1 MRAYLVT
8 LLVLST
14 ALYACGAQQFL
25 QTRERALHELSI
37 ALDEARRAGSARGEA
52 LRQEAIAAARRE
64 VHDSAAFSTNRS
76 SERQPLY
83 SFLRDLVARDEL
95 DSAEE
100 LVAALSAS
108 GTDVE
113 LDSIRVLIVLRQ
125 GNWQR
130 AQDLAWSAVNAY
142 PEHRAEQIQLWY
154 ETLIASPGFWRATPR
169 SLQAGVDLDR
179 IEALGGGSTITLKFK
194 RAGETIAAFKPH
206 QRREQ
211 SYYRGELAAYRLCA
225 MIHCGFTIPHNEEV
239 RIRVRDFLR
248 LYGVSSLNSSS
259 GYSRHFSDLIVTED
273 EGEQWILGTMKAWVP
288 GFTNV
293 PIEHTDA
300 WDHLLS
306 GYLSVDELG
315 AMSFEDAISGFR
327 SAPIQRVRQ
336 MLERAGDA
344 TALSFARELSNLHVF
359 DLLLNNWDRYSE
371 RFPGA
376 NVQWNHGHFVSI
388 DNGAVLQHANWGR
401 PWMVQQR
408 IRRVRVFSRS
418 TINAIRW
425 MELEAA
431 RDILLPPGSVFA
443 DEDERFELFCQRR
456 QWLLEYIDGLIA
468 TYGEDAVLALP

>member
-14 ALYACGAQQFL
+14 ALYGCGAQKFL
-25 QTRERALHELSI
+25 QTRQRAALELES
-37 ALDEARRAGSARGEA
+37 ALEDARAAGTARGEA
-52 LRQEAIAAARRE
+52 LREQALRAARGE
-64 VHDSAAFSTNRS
+64 VHESVSLSASRYND
-76 SERQPLY
+76 RQHLY
-83 SFLRDLVARDEL
+83 AFLRDLIAGDRL
-95 DSAEE
+95 DSAER
-100 LVAALSAS
+100 LVAALDDFR
-108 GTDVE
+108 TDVE
-113 LDSIRVLIVLRQ
+113 LDRIRVLIALRR

-130 AQDLAWSAVNAY
+130 AQDLAWSAVNAH
-142 PEHRAEQIQLWY
+142 PEYRAEQMQLWY
-154 ETLIASPGFWRATPR
+154 ETLIARPGFWRATPR
-169 SLQAGVDLDR
+169 TLQAAVDLDR
-179 IEALGGGSTITLKFK
+179 IEALGGGSTITLKFEL
-194 RAGETIAAFKPH
+194 AGETIAAFKPH
-206 QRREQ
+206 QTREQ

-225 MIHCGFTIPHNEEV
+225 MIHCGFTVPHNEEV

-248 LYGVSSLNSSS
+248 LYGVSSLDSSS
-259 GYSRHFSDLIVTED
+259 GYSRNFSDLIVTED
-273 EGEQWILGTMKAWVP
+273 EGERWILGTMKAWVP

-293 PIEHTDA
+293 PIEHTAA
-300 WDHLLS
+300 WEHLLS
-306 GYLSVDELG
+306 GYLSVDELE
-315 AMSFEDAISGFR
+315 AMTVEDAISGFR

-336 MLERAGDA
+336 MLERAEDA

-359 DLLLNNWDRYSE
+359 DLLLNNWDRYSG

-408 IRRVRVFSRS
+408 IRRIRVFSRS

-431 RDILLPPGSVFA
+431 RELLLPAGSVFT

-456 QWLLEYIDGLIA
+456 QWLLDYVDGLIA
-468 TYGEDAVLALP
+468 THGEEAVLALP